1 MAVEGS
7 RMTEKNDPLNK
18 DIIESKI
25 KLYEDLFY
33 NAHQECIEKKE
44 GLDLYYNHLHKVNS
58 VFQTSIIFLSAGST
72 FMQSLTS
79 EDENDNKTIKIIVLS
94 ITSYSGFILALGKF
108 LKLEDMRESVHNLR
122 DRFADLQNKIN
133 YFIDL
138 MEPWKN
144 SHYYQNNIA
153 LNEKYKGTEWV
164 SFIER
169 IESEYVNIIDMKREL
184 SSSYDKIIDSVVS
197 KKYKLIYDKINS
209 TFKQSICG
217 CKSQTDEGDDKD
229 KEKEKEKEK
238 EDIESILSKEINPK
252 EPRKKP
258 IKNKP

>member
-1 MAVEGS
+1 
-7 RMTEKNDPLNK
+7 MTEEKNDPLNK
-18 DIIESKI
+18 DVIESKI
-25 KLYEDLFY
+25 KLYEEIFITS
-33 NAHQECIEKKE
+33 HKECKEKKE

-79 EDENDNKTIKIIVLS
+79 DDENDKTIIKIIVLS

-138 MEPWKN
+138 MKPWKN
-144 SHYYQNNIA
+144 SHYYHNISKK
-153 LNEKYKGTEWV
+153 EKDKATEWV
-164 SFIER
+164 SLIER
-169 IESEYVNIIDMKREL
+169 IESEYVNIIDTKREL
-184 SSSYDKIIDSVVS
+184 SSSYDKIIDSVIT

-217 CKSQTDEGDDKD
+217 CKKQTDEDEDKD
-229 KEKEKEKEK
+229 KEKDKDKDK
-238 EDIESILSKEINPK
+238 DDIESILSKKINPK
-252 EPRKKP
+252 EPVKKP

>member
-7 RMTEKNDPLNK
+7 MLTEKNYPLNK
-18 DIIESKI
+18 DVIVSKI
-25 KLYEDLFY
+25 KLYEGLFD
-33 NAHQECIEKKE
+33 NSHQECIEKKE

-79 EDENDNKTIKIIVLS
+79 DDHEDNKTIKIIVLS

-138 MEPWKN
+138 MKPWKN
-144 SHYYQNNIA
+144 SSYYQNNIS

-169 IESEYVNIIDMKREL
+169 IESEYVNIIDTKREL

-197 KKYKLIYDKINS
+197 KKYIKMYKKLNS
-209 TFKQSICG
+209 PFKQSIFG
-217 CKSQTDEGDDKD
+217 CKKNVAEGLWLGLDDLVAPYRR
-229 KEKEKEKEK
+229 
-238 EDIESILSKEINPK
+238 ISAI
-252 EPRKKP
+252 
-258 IKNKP
+258 